1 MKISFDRS
9 SMLSAFSVA
18 ASVAPTRSPSPILQN
33 ILLKADG
40 ATNTIS
46 VVATDTEN
54 TITINVDGATIE
66 QPGECLLSASRFLN
80 ILRES
85 SDKQL
90 KITASADGNT
100 HKIRLKGD
108 GANYTMQ
115 AIPASDYPRAPES
128 KHDAYHVVSA
138 GRLRDAI
145 LRVIYASD
153 TESNRYA
160 LTSVLAEFGEDS
172 LTLACSDGRRLAVCA
187 IGSKCVNGHDPA
199 TINGGQS
206 ILIPHKAATLISR
219 AFPDAEG
226 EVRVFAGVNQVVAFD
241 DRVRVTVR
249 LTEGRFPRW
258 RDVIPSAS
266 GTDDITLSPQAMLSV
281 IRQAAVV
288 TNDESKSISV
298 SFKEGRLFITAST
311 AEVGKCEASIPVEFS
326 GDLPG
331 QRLDWKYLADFF
343 KGVPAESKVT
353 WHRGDVTAAAHFL
366 SGTRVGDVKSEES
379 QGGLM
384 AIGSEYVLM
393 PLESDK

>member
-1 MKISFDRS
+1 MKISFDRA

-33 ILLKADG
+33 ILLRADG
-40 ATNTIS
+40 SSNTVS

-54 TITINVDGATIE
+54 TININVEGATIE
-66 QPGECLLSASRFLN
+66 QPGECLLSASRFLS

-85 SDKQL
+85 TDKQL
-90 KITASADGNT
+90 KITASADGNA

-108 GANYTMQ
+108 SANYNMQ
-115 AIPASDYPRAPES
+115 AIPASDYPRATEA
-128 KHDAYHVVSA
+128 KHDSYHVVNA

-153 TESNRYA
+153 TESNRFA
-160 LTSVLAEFGEDS
+160 LTSVNTEFGEDS

-187 IGSKCVNGHDPA
+187 IGSKCVNGHDPSNV
-199 TINGGQS
+199 NGGQS

-226 EVRVFAGVNQVVAFD
+226 EVKLFAGVNQVVAFD

-249 LTEGRFPRW
+249 LAEGRFPRW
-258 RDVIPSAS
+258 RDVIPDAS
-266 GTDDITLSPQAMLSV
+266 GTDDIALSPQAMLSV

-288 TNDESKSISV
+288 TSEESKSISV
-298 SFKEGRLFITAST
+298 SFSEGRLFVTAST
-311 AEVGKCEASIPVEFS
+311 AEVGKCEASTPVEFS
-326 GDLPG
+326 GELPS
-331 QRLDWKYLADFF
+331 QQLDWKYLADFF
-343 KGVPAESKVT
+343 KSIPVESKPV
-353 WHRGDVTAAAHFL
+353 WHRGDVSAAAHFVC
-366 SGTRVGDVKSEES
+366 GARVDDVKNEES

-393 PLESDK
+393 PLGAN

>member
-1 MKISFDRS
+1 MKISFDRA
-9 SMLSAFSVA
+9 SMLAAFSVA
-18 ASVAPTRSPSPILQN
+18 ASVAPARSPSPILQN
-33 ILLKADG
+33 ILLRADG
-40 ATNTIS
+40 STNTIS
-46 VVATDTEN
+46 VAATDTEN
-54 TITINVDGATIE
+54 TITISVDGATIE

-85 SDKQL
+85 TDKQL
-90 KITASADGNT
+90 KITASTDGNT

-108 GANYTMQ
+108 SANYTMQ
-115 AIPASDYPRAPES
+115 AIPASDYPRAQES
-128 KHDAYHVVSA
+128 KHEAYHVVNA

-145 LRVIYASD
+145 LRVIYAAD
-153 TESNRYA
+153 TESNRFA

-187 IGSKCVNGHDPA
+187 IGSKCINGHDPS
-199 TINGGQS
+199 TINGGQH

-219 AFPDAEG
+219 AFPDSEG
-226 EVRVFAGVNQVVAFD
+226 EVRLFAGVNQVVAFD

-249 LTEGRFPRW
+249 LSEGRFPRW

-266 GTDDITLSPQAMLSV
+266 GTNDIQLSPQAMLSV

-288 TNDESKSISV
+288 TSEESKSISV
-298 SFKEGRLFITAST
+298 SFSEGRLFVAAST
-311 AEVGKCEASIPVEFS
+311 AEVGKCEASTPVEFS
-326 GDLPG
+326 GALPN

-343 KGVPAESKVT
+343 KSVPADSKPV
-353 WHRGDVTAAAHFL
+353 WHRGDVDAAAHFVC
-366 SGTRVGDVKSEES
+366 GMEVGDVKNEES

-393 PLESDK
+393 PLQQGD